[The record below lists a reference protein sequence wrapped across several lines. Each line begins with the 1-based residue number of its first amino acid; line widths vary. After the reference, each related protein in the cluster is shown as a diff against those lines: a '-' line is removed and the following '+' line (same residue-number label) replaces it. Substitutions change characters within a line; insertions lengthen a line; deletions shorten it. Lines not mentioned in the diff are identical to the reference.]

1 MRSTLNTTY
10 ASLTNEERFKGVKAQ
25 FHKSGTIT
33 YYKSD
38 NTQMTLRIK
47 KLLNERYNKKIPL
60 LMFHNGVLNVNSGA
74 SYRVPTKYHGVQA
87 YSFDKNGSSYWKP
100 AYDMPEQDFRHFSN
114 QEEYEDIYR
123 TNSFL
128 GAFRAKSFNRFRRLI
143 TTFNP
148 NTSTAEE
155 LLRLG
160 APKNEFI
167 KISKYDDEFLIDHD
181 NSVYTKE
188 EIENIRKA
196 YNNRDCKVWGH
207 PPGTI
212 YRIEGKD
219 YTVNENWRIKIPE
232 GVICTTARV
241 EIIKPKLTQKHVIEM
256 NQ

>member
-1 MRSTLNTTY
+1 MRSTLNNIY
-10 ASLTNEERFKGVKAQ
+10 PSLTNEQRFKGIKAQ

-33 YYKSD
+33 YYKSN
-38 NTQMTLRIK
+38 NTQMTPRIQ

-60 LMFHNGVLNVNSGA
+60 LMFQNGVLNISAGA
-74 SYRVPTKYHGVQA
+74 SYRVPTKYHGIQA

-100 AYDMPEQDFRHFSN
+100 AYDMPQQDFRHFSN

-128 GAFRAKSFNRFRRLI
+128 GAFKAKTFERFRRLI

-167 KISKYDDEFLIDHD
+167 KISKYDDEFIIDHD

-188 EIENIRKA
+188 DIENIRKG
-196 YNNRDCKVWGH
+196 YNRRDTKAMNH

-212 YRIEGKD
+212 YRVEGKD
-219 YTVNENWRIKIPE
+219 YIVDENWKLHIPE
-232 GVICTTARV
+232 GVICTPCRV
-241 EIIKPKLTQKHVIEM
+241 EIIKPESEL
-256 NQ
+256 